1 MSAISRL
8 PDRSQRDRGDE
19 CGCKACRDAR
29 PLIDALAALDL
40 GDAGPADDELL
51 NRPDPDFTYDEARRA
66 GQEELF

>member
-1 MSAISRL
+1 MGAISRL

-19 CGCKACRDAR
+19 CRCKACREAR
-29 PLIDALAALDL
+29 PLIEALDL